1 MIPVMSCFL
10 PLTHTHIYLP
20 PLFQLWEAFNSGI
33 VNDWLLELCG
43 DLSEE
48 HVAGKAGDAGQD
60 GGAEY
65 QDVGIWTQEQWSLLA
80 TKTLGAMSKCCRTRS
95 CFY

>member
-1 MIPVMSCFL
+1 MIPVMSSFL

-80 TKTLGAMSKCCRTRS
+80 TKTLGAMSKCCSTRS
-95 CFY
+95 RAC